1 MFITAAEKPF
11 QLKYSI
17 SDIREETR
25 QLVCKGLLH
34 RQQPIYT
41 LCQYIP
47 AREWPAVEC
56 ELERHDYL
64 LRDHLIDLLAKEV
77 WLTD

>member
-1 MFITAAEKPF
+1 MLVTPAKTSRH
-11 QLKYSI
+11 YSI
-17 SDIREETR
+17 QAIQEEAR
-25 QLVCKGLLH
+25 QLLQKGLLH

-47 AREWPAVEC
+47 ARVWPEVEA

-64 LRDHLIDLLAKEV
+64 LRDRLIELCAKEV
-77 WLTD
+77 WLTDD